1 LLGYPGKRGD
11 GGYHVP
17 EYVRNQQW
25 NALTS
30 YCEGDVINTWL
41 VYIRWLLLKGKLMLP
56 DYQHLVQS
64 TIQYLHTQPQHAD
77 FLSVWRETSQ
87 RTEFTRFDFPISTS

>member
-1 LLGYPGKRGD
+1 MKLF
-11 GGYHVP
+11 
-17 EYVRNQQW
+17 W
-25 NALTS
+25 FA
-30 YCEGDVINTWL
+30 
-41 VYIRWLLLKGKLMLP
+41 LLLFYQGQSMAQSWPGFATQQSCLTLYP